1 MASADI
7 ITQVLSNGVTVL
19 VEPMLHV
26 QSAAITILHPT
37 GSIYDAPGRSGTAAV
52 LAELLPRGAGSRSA
66 RDLSAALDRL
76 GVQRSTA
83 VGPQHITISAATTAE
98 CLPRAIELL
107 ASAVTSPH
115 LNPDD
120 FHSARDLVRQTLHAT
135 EDELQ
140 RSLGDWQGG
149 PGGRPETRPCQDAP
163 RHIEHQ
169 SAQTHIGL
177 SWPAVPYSHERYY
190 EAWVA
195 VSVLSGGMSSRLFT
209 RVRERRG
216 LCYAVSASLHSLR
229 DRACVL
235 GYAGTTNERAQQTLE
250 AVVHEIR
257 GLPEGLTEAELQ
269 RCRAQAKSALIMQQE
284 STSSRAASLA
294 RDQWHLGRVRSL
306 EEVRNIIDGITADD
320 VRRYALDHA
329 PRELVLVTIG
339 PDPLNT
345 DCLADAAAAV

>member
-1 MASADI
+1 MLSDIDAS
-7 ITQVLSNGVTVL
+7 V
-19 VEPMLHV
+19 
-26 QSAAITILHPT
+26 
-37 GSIYDAPGRSGTAAV
+37 
-52 LAELLPRGAGSRSA
+52 
-66 RDLSAALDRL
+66 
-76 GVQRSTA
+76 
-83 VGPQHITISAATTAE
+83 
-98 CLPRAIELL
+98 
-107 ASAVTSPH
+107 
-115 LNPDD
+115 PDD
-120 FHSARDLVRQTLHAT
+120 VRNHFDRYARPEETIIGVAGNIRPEQIL
-135 EDELQ
+135 DELQ